1 MSTEVVSRNLL
12 SSNVLIIAA
21 IAGAENC
28 GRVIAEQL
36 ALEVEVATTRRA
48 GLQALRH
55 SLYSV
60 VVVEESLVE
69 ADPVWADLVWKHAG
83 LAMPVQVNFGI
94 SGSARL
100 AREVRA
106 ALVRR
111 DGEHA
116 IARRAAAVELEN
128 ELKSSVTGLMLESEL
143 ALREASG
150 SKVLDA
156 KLRHLVVLAAT
167 LRARLRSNAEAPH
180 TA

>member
-1 MSTEVVSRNLL
+1 MSR
-12 SSNVLIIAA
+12 NVLIIAA

-36 ALEVEVATTRRA
+36 GVQVEVATSRRT

-55 SLYSV
+55 SQYGV
-60 VVVEESLVE
+60 IVVEESLAE

-94 SGSARL
+94 SGSTRL

-106 ALVRR
+106 ALSRR

-116 IARRAAAVELEN
+116 IARRAASVEIEN

-143 ALREASG
+143 ALREAAG
-150 SKVLDA
+150 PINVQRLDA
-156 KLRHLVVLAAT
+156 KLRHLVELAGT
-167 LRARLRSNAEAPH
+167 LRTRLRTNAETPA
-180 TA
+180 